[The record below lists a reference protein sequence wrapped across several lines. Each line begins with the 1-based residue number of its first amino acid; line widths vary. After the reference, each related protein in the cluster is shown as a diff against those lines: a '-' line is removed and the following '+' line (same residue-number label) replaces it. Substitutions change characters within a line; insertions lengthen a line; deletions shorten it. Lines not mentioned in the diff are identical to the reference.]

1 MKTKQTFI
9 PMGPLTELAP
19 TVPVQFRQ
27 LKTPIY
33 GHCLEAYAPG
43 QIYYHPRGMTISAAF
58 AQEFATTFMD
68 ANPLYLNDPY
78 ARAHGFEGMLVP
90 PLMVLNL
97 ALSLGVQND
106 SEQAIANLGYYDVR
120 FPRAVYPGDTIQAVT
135 RIVDV
140 QDRQDGK
147 PGIVHLRTLGL
158 NQRQEIVVH
167 YDRKILVGPRGEQV
181 AKDPAQPW
189 PYPDLDA
196 LCLELPPVPP
206 TFPTDLTGRGTYFED
221 FAPGMVIAHANGRTI
236 TDEHLPWT
244 YRLGNT
250 HPLHYDR
257 LYSTRRQGA
266 MSGEPIVY
274 GGLVFAWIAG
284 LASRDTTENALLEVG
299 YTEGYHSQP
308 SYTGDTLY
316 AVSRV
321 LATQELPDVAH
332 AGLVSFQL
340 IGVKGMTAREAI
352 DAFAADLFKKE
363 VDKKRLGKEKIPAK
377 IFEIERQVLIKK
389 RPR

>member
-1 MKTKQTFI
+1 MKTKQAAI
-9 PMGPLTELAP
+9 PMGPLPELAP
-19 TVPVQFRQ
+19 SMQVQFRQ
-27 LKTPIY
+27 LKSPVY
-33 GHCLEAYAPG
+33 GHSLEAYAPG
-43 QIYYHPRGMTISAAF
+43 QIYYHPRGLTISAAF
-58 AQEFATTFMD
+58 SQEFATTYMD
-68 ANPLYLNDPY
+68 ANPLYLNDEY
-78 ARAHGFEGMLVP
+78 AKAHGFEGMLVP

-106 SEQAIANLGYYDVR
+106 SEQAIANLGYYNVR
-120 FPRAVYPGDTIQAVT
+120 FPRPFYPGDTIQAVT

-140 QDRQDGK
+140 QDKKDGK

-167 YDRKILVGPRGEQV
+167 YDRKIMVGPRGENV
-181 AKDPAQPW
+181 AKAPAQPW
-189 PYPDLDA
+189 PYPELDE
-196 LCLELPPVPP
+196 LSLELPPVPMSY
-206 TFPTDLTGRGTYFED
+206 PTDLTGRTTYFED
-221 FAPGMVIAHANGRTI
+221 FTPGMVIAHANGRTI

-274 GGLVFAWIAG
+274 GGLVFAWLAG
-284 LASRDTTENALLEVG
+284 LASRDTTENALLDLG
-299 YTEGYHSQP
+299 YTEGYHTQP
-308 SYTGDTLY
+308 SYAGDTIY
-316 AVSRV
+316 AISRV
-321 LATQELPDVAH
+321 LAIQELPGIEH
-332 AGLVSFQL
+332 AGMVTFQL
-340 IGVKGMTAREAI
+340 IGVKGMTSREAI
-352 DAFAADLFKKE
+352 DAHEADLFKKE

-377 IFEIERQVLIKK
+377 IFEIERQVLLKK